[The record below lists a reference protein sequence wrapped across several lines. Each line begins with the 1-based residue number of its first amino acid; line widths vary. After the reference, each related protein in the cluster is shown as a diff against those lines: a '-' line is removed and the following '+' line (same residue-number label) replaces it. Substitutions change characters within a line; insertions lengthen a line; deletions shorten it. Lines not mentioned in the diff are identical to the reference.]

1 MDKDEA
7 FYKKFSELIEA
18 TIKAFNED
26 RLSEKEYLDKI
37 LEVRDNL
44 ENGYQEGIPESI
56 VNKPKARAFFGALNE
71 VLENIHGKDKVQN
84 IANQLAQAGIEISA
98 IVEKLTIRDWKK
110 NLDVQRQM
118 ENEIEDF
125 LMENRKMLG
134 IELTFDEI
142 DEILIKALKIA
153 KHNY

>member
-56 VNKPKARAFFGALNE
+56 VNKPNARAFFGALNE